1 MSKVTYQSK
10 LSDKVATFCEAMGQ
24 LFSKVERDLYKDLA
38 RGEKLKDLKRNYQ
51 VKYSINARQ
60 FNSIYANLKGKISSR
75 KECYSRQIKE
85 IKSRIKGLE
94 KKIKSLTKKLKG
106 TYASCGI
113 NGAKSE
119 RGYLKWLLHQKK
131 RKLSTN
137 QLKLESLKNKKSSFI
152 FGGKRLWKSQYN
164 LEENGYNSHKQ
175 WFTDWQQT
183 RSSQF
188 TLIGSKDESSGN
200 QNCQLSLDEILKI
213 RVPKALENQFGKYYL
228 IESINFPYGQGDVNY
243 ALAFNQALTFR
254 FVKKE
259 KAWYVFVSLD
269 LPETPTL
276 SSKRN
281 GMLGI
286 DLNPKV
292 IGWSYCDGEGNLI
305 AHGQIKINIQDKNKN
320 QTLAILGDACKLL
333 GEIASKYQC
342 PLAIE
347 NLDFSRKKA
356 SMTELGVKYSRMLSN
371 FAYSCFYQILVSRG
385 LKWGIEVIKVNPA
398 YSSLIGLT
406 KFMSLY
412 GLSSDTAAGLV
423 IARRALRYKERIP
436 PKYARLVQVDSHRH
450 VWSWWNALSKK
461 LKGISRHSFFN
472 SGANSPLEVNLTDE
486 LLEQSRDRSIGKPQ
500 GTSRLRWDSSAP
512 VDNAVRSTSPTH
524 IQLSLF

>member
-10 LSDKVATFCEAMGQ
+10 LPDNVAPFCEVMGQ
-24 LFSKVERDLYKDLA
+24 LFSKIERNLYKDLA

-85 IKSRIKGLE
+85 IKERIKGLG
-94 KKIKSLTKKLKG
+94 KKIKSLGKKLKK
-106 TYASCGI
+106 TYPSCGI

-119 RGYLKWLLHQKK
+119 RGYLKWLIHQKK

-137 QLKLESLKNKKSSFI
+137 LFRLESLKKTKPSFI
-152 FGGKRLWKSQYN
+152 FGGKKLWKSQYN
-164 LEENGYNSHKQ
+164 LEENGYNTHEQ
-175 WFTDWQQT
+175 WLTDWQQT

-188 TLIGSKDESSGN
+188 TLIGSSDETSGN
-200 QNCQLSLDEILKI
+200 QNCQLSLDGILKI
-213 RVPKALENQFGKYYL
+213 RIPEALENSLGKYYL
-228 IESINFPYGQGDVNY
+228 IEGVKFPYGQGDVNY

-254 FVKKE
+254 FVRKE
-259 KAWYVFVSLD
+259 KGWYVFVSLE
-269 LPETPTL
+269 LPSTPTL
-276 SSKRN
+276 SYKRN

-292 IGWSYCDGEGNLI
+292 IGWSFCDLEGNLMSK
-305 AHGQIKINIQDKNKN
+305 GQIKINIQDKNKN
-320 QTLAILGDACKLL
+320 QTKAIIGDACQRII
-333 GEIASKYQC
+333 EIAQKYQC
-342 PLAIE
+342 PIAIE

-356 SMTELGVKYSRMLSN
+356 SMKEQGVNYSRMLSN
-371 FAYSCFYQILVSRG
+371 FAYSCFYQMLVSGGQR
-385 LKWGIEVIKVNPA
+385 WGIEVIKVNPA

-423 IARRALRYKERIP
+423 IARRACG
-436 PKYARLVQVDSHRH
+436 
-450 VWSWWNALSKK
+450 LS
-461 LKGISRHSFFN
+461 
-472 SGANSPLEVNLTDE
+472 
-486 LLEQSRDRSIGKPQ
+486 
-500 GTSRLRWDSSAP
+500 
-512 VDNAVRSTSPTH
+512 
-524 IQLSLF
+524 